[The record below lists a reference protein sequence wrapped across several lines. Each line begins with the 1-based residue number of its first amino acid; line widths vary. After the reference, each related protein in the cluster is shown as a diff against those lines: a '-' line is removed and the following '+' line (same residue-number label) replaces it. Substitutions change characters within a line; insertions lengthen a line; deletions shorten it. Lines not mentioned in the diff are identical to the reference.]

1 MQFKVLPYRLFFL
14 GVLYFLGVLLFLG
27 VLGIGS
33 YRQPPCHAQQP
44 EDSSFLE
51 FGIFEKTAP
60 RPPIVPPVKTQLP
73 LELNPGERI
82 AFIGNTLFERMQQFG
97 NFETMLHMRY
107 PNHRLVVRNL
117 AWSADAIN
125 IQPRPENFAD
135 IEQHL
140 YRERIDVVF
149 AAYGFNESFD
159 GVDQVDSFRE
169 RLVTFLNRMQTLAFN
184 GRSAPKIVLLS
195 PIANENKPKVPAANL
210 NNARIDVF
218 TQAMRDAAGATG
230 VGFVDLFSPT
240 QQAMA
245 SVDANYTTNGCH
257 LNERGDSLFAKSL
270 YQQLFRSEPPLPNEK
285 LRQAIIDRDRQYARR
300 FRPLNTFYYTGDRN
314 KQYGY
319 LDFLP
324 AMRSF
329 EQMVANRDERIWA
342 IARGETVP
350 QLIDDSN
357 VPPMPPSLQSR
368 GVNEWL
374 SPQDEQKAFQ
384 VDPRFEVNLFASEEE
399 FPEIANPIQMRF
411 DAKGRMWVSTSITY
425 PHIYPGNEPQDRIVI
440 LEDTNQDGR
449 ADKSTIF
456 ASNLHVPLS
465 FELGD
470 GGVYVSEQP
479 ELTWLKDT
487 DGDDRMD
494 QKTTLLSGFG
504 TEDSHHALHDFTWSP
519 EGDLII
525 RESIF
530 HHSQIETPYGP
541 VRQQNSGWF
550 RYTPRTD
557 RLISFG
563 SYPSTNPWGVTFDD
577 WGRHVASHPIFA
589 AAFHSLDPPYPGQ
602 HPSPNGLQA
611 YSGTCGHQFVDS
623 DHFPPELRGAF
634 IKARYKPT
642 NRIEMHQW
650 VRQPFGFEEQY
661 MGDLIFSTNL
671 SFIPVDLQFGPRGD
685 LYICDW
691 YNPVKGHAQYSLR
704 DTRRDR
710 SSGRIWRV
718 TAKNRPLVVPPTLES
733 ATISQLLEVLKRP
746 EYMNRYRA
754 KRELRG
760 HPSEQVVAELKKWID
775 GLDRKDPRFRHHQ
788 LEALWSLRT
797 VGHSHADLLR
807 ELIGCES
814 ADARAAAVQQLR
826 YGFQEM
832 PDALELLQRSIHD
845 ADSMVRMEAAIA
857 ASYIGTEPA
866 LKTLLE
872 VFQHPMEQHLS
883 YAVSCSLGSHTLRP
897 IWEADPKYGVE
908 RLLKKL
914 KTSNAIVEPK
924 AKKEDKDFDERSNVK
939 TVRISCEPERMLFTV
954 KEFTAAPGQPL
965 KIVFT
970 NPDATDHNLVIVK
983 PGALA
988 EVGMAANDMAKDPKN
1003 ANSDFIPSDK
1013 KSLILHA
1020 TPLIGTNRKLKIDVL
1035 RFEAPSEPGV
1045 YPYVCTFP
1053 GHWII
1058 MNGNMIVGRD
1068 EKEIESLRMSTLPKI
1083 VRQWAMSDFEGLG
1096 AKVTGAESDPMA
1108 VMRGMQSFTKANCT
1122 SCHQVAGHGV
1132 NLGPTLSESIKKL
1145 QGAILLRHIL
1155 EPSWEIHPNYKVM
1168 QYMLEDGRTVSGV
1181 VAKEED
1187 NSVRIITNLLTPDRM
1202 TTIAKKDIEESKV
1215 SALSAMPTGLIDVLT
1230 KEEILD
1236 LLHYL
1241 ESGPLPLMNHDEKK
1255 H

>member
-1 MQFKVLPYRLFFL
+1 MLSTSLPLRLL
-14 GVLYFLGVLLFLG
+14 
-27 VLGIGS
+27 VLGALGLGAIL
-33 YRQPPCHAQQP
+33 QPSSNAQQP
-44 EDSSFLE
+44 DDALFQEY
-51 FGIFEKTAP
+51 GIFEKTSP
-60 RPPIVPPVKTQLP
+60 RPPIVAPVKTQLP
-73 LELNPGERI
+73 LELQPGDRI

-97 NFETMLHMRY
+97 SFETMLHIRY
-107 PNHRLVVRNL
+107 PNHQLVVRNL

-140 YRERIDVVF
+140 FREKIDVIF

-159 GVDQVDSFRE
+159 GLEKVDAFRE
-169 RLVTFLNRMQTLAFN
+169 RLVIFLNRMQTLAFN
-184 GRSAPKIVLLS
+184 GKTAPKIILLS
-195 PIANENKPKVPAANL
+195 PIANENKPKVAAADL
-210 NNARIDVF
+210 NNPRIEAF
-218 TQAMRDAAGATG
+218 ASAMRNAAAMSG

-240 QQAMA
+240 RQAML
-245 SVDANYTTNGCH
+245 SVDANYTINGCH
-257 LNERGDSLFAKSL
+257 LNERGDALFAKSL
-270 YQQLFRSEPPLPNEK
+270 YQQLFQSEPPLPLES

-300 FRPLNTFYYTGDRN
+300 YRPLNTFYYTGDRN

-342 IARGETVP
+342 IAKGKSVP
-350 QLIDDSN
+350 QQVNDSN

-384 VDPRFEVNLFASEEE
+384 VDPRFDVNLFASEEE

-479 ELTWLKDT
+479 ELTLLKDT

-550 RYTPRTD
+550 RYTPRTE

-602 HPSPNGLQA
+602 HPAPNGLQA

-623 DHFPPELRGAF
+623 DHFPSELRGAF

-718 TAKNRPLVVPPTLES
+718 TAKNRPLVEPPTIS
-733 ATISQLLEVLKRP
+733 NATIPQLLEVLKRS
-746 EYMNRYRA
+746 EYVHRYRA
-754 KRELRG
+754 KRELRNY
-760 HPSEQVVAELKKWID
+760 PAEQVIDNLNRWID
-775 GLDRKDPRFRHHQ
+775 GLDKKDPRFRHHQ

-797 VGHSHADLLR
+797 VGHTRPDLLR
-807 ELIGCES
+807 ELLSCELP
-814 ADARAAAVQQLR
+814 DARAAAVQQLR
-826 YGFQEM
+826 YCFQEI
-832 PDALELLQRSIHD
+832 PDVLELLQRSIHD
-845 ADSMVRMEAAIA
+845 PDSMVRMEAAIA
-857 ASYIGTEPA
+857 ASYIGTESA
-866 LKTLLE
+866 LKILLE

-883 YAVSCSLGSHTLRP
+883 YAVASSLGSHTLRP
-897 IWEADPKYGVE
+897 IWESDPKYSVE

-924 AKKEDKDFDERSNVK
+924 AKKEDKDFDERPNLK
-939 TVRISCEPERMLFTV
+939 TVRISCEPERMLYTI
-954 KEFTAAPGQPL
+954 KEFTAVPGQPL

-988 EVGMAANDMAKDPKN
+988 EVGIAANDMAKDAKN
-1003 ANSDFIPSDK
+1003 ANSDFIPTEK
-1013 KSLILHA
+1013 KALILHA
-1020 TPLIGTNRKLKIDVL
+1020 TPLIGANRKLKIDVL

-1068 EKEIESLRMSTLPKI
+1068 DKEIESLRLSTLPKI
-1083 VRQWAMSDFEGLG
+1083 VRQWSMSDFADLG
-1096 AKVTGAESDPMA
+1096 AKVTGKESDTMA
-1108 VMRGMQSFTKANCT
+1108 ITRGMQSFTKANCT

-1132 NLGPTLSESIKKL
+1132 NLGPSLTESIKKL
-1145 QGAILLRHIL
+1145 QGAALLRHIL

-1168 QYMLEDGRTVSGV
+1168 QYMLEDGRTISGV
-1181 VAKEED
+1181 VAKEDD
-1187 NSVRIITNLLTPDRM
+1187 NSVRLITHLLTPDRI
-1202 TTIAKKDIEESKV
+1202 TTILKKDIEESKV
-1215 SALSAMPTGLIDVLT
+1215 SALSAMPTGLVDVLT
-1230 KEEILD
+1230 KEEIID

-1241 ESGPLPLMNHDEKK
+1241 ESGPIPLMNHDEKK
-1255 H
+1255 HP